1 MNIDKILFY
10 QSLIFMF
17 RVKNST
23 IPYVFYERFT
33 DINHHYQSRF
43 HQKNFA
49 QRKIKLPR
57 AKCARL
63 SRAPS
68 LKQYTYSQNNILTPQ
83 KQCTSQNS
91 FKKPVKETILK
102 LCNKFDYFSI
112 HISMKRLA
120 KESSTWYVHKIFRG
134 SINYPMI
141 RRRTSACQGV
151 RNVAFSG
158 RIVCILCG

>member
-1 MNIDKILFY
+1 MCYII
-10 QSLIFMF
+10 SC
-17 RVKNST
+17 T
-23 IPYVFYERFT
+23 T
-33 DINHHYQSRF
+33 
-43 HQKNFA
+43 
-49 QRKIKLPR
+49 
-57 AKCARL
+57 
-63 SRAPS
+63 S

-134 SINYPMI
+134 SINYPLI

-158 RIVCILCG
+158 RIVCILCGWLLLAILGSYWSAESIWSIISLGALR